1 MHRTVPLLIQD
12 KNGTPVV
19 GLTASD
25 LSGEFRGKPVQILS
39 VTVDGRPRQ
48 IVILLDASGSMYY
61 LENGKWPVTLRI
73 IADLLASVR
82 KQDSISLM
90 IFSGK
95 VDEVMDAAQGREAIL
110 KRLRELAPGRKA
122 FPKWNG
128 TTAIWDS
135 ILAATSSPQALHSG
149 DVIYLVSDGDDNASR
164 EQRSRVRHK
173 LLEQGIRI
181 FAFLLSSG
189 PYYGAED
196 SEDVIGLARKTGA
209 FPLCFLL
216 KSFLLPAQFS
226 HCEKRNFWA
235 SSGRSRLS

>member
-1 MHRTVPLLIQD
+1 MRRYFTFALLVGHAASLQGQDPSCLHRTVPLLIQD

-135 ILAATSSPQALHSG
+135 ILPLLRLRKLCIPATSF
-149 DVIYLVSDGDDNASR
+149 I
-164 EQRSRVRHK
+164 
-173 LLEQGIRI
+173 
-181 FAFLLSSG
+181 
-189 PYYGAED
+189 
-196 SEDVIGLARKTGA
+196 
-209 FPLCFLL
+209 
-216 KSFLLPAQFS
+216 
-226 HCEKRNFWA
+226 
-235 SSGRSRLS
+235 